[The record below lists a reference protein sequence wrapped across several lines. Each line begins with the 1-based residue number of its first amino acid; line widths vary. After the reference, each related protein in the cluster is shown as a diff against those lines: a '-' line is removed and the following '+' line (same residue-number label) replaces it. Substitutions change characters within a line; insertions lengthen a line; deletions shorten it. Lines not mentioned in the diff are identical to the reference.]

1 VSHLTLKPKEDM
13 REICQSDL
21 PVAPWMAEHTR
32 RLPGLNLLQPGEWL
46 LVDEVYAAQMAYRV
60 ELIATQRDAVHRLA
74 ETARPAA
81 EELLDLVLENLRAMP
96 GFRVGDADV
105 VCPDGRIVA
114 IDRARPLITCGH
126 LVQEDFNIM
135 QKHGDEH
142 VLTASILC
150 FPASWSLDE
159 KFMRNMTSI
168 HLPVGKY
175 DAEIGTRVQRMFD
188 RIQVDRPMWRANF
201 LIYSNP
207 DLFQPRREA
216 ERRKISA
223 EPPHWVRSERQCL
236 VKLPKTG
243 AVVFSIHN
251 YVLRLQEL
259 REDQRQS
266 LLTVK
271 GNEMFVAPS
280 RQGV

>member
-1 VSHLTLKPKEDM
+1 MP
-13 REICQSDL
+13 EICQTVL
-21 PVAPWMAEHTR
+21 PVAPWMAAHTR
-32 RLPGLNLLQPGEWL
+32 RLPGLNLLERGNWL
-46 LVDEVYAAQMAYRV
+46 LVDEAYGAQMAYRA
-60 ELIATQRDAVHRLA
+60 ELIATKRQAVHRMV
-74 ETARPAA
+74 ESARPAA
-81 EELLDLVLENLRAMP
+81 SELLDLVLENLRAMA
-96 GFRVGDADV
+96 GFDVGDSEV

-114 IDRARPLITCGH
+114 IDRAEPLITCGH

-135 QKHGDEH
+135 QKQGDEH
-142 VLTASILC
+142 VLSASILC
-150 FPASWSLDE
+150 FPASWSLEE
-159 KFMRNMTSI
+159 KFLRNMTSI

-175 DAEIGTRVQRMFD
+175 DAAIALRVQRMFD
-188 RIQVDRPMWRANF
+188 LIQVERPMWRANF
-201 LIYSNP
+201 LIYSDP

-223 EPPHWVRSERQCL
+223 TPPHFLRSERQCL

-251 YVLRLQEL
+251 YVLRLEAL

-271 GNEMFVAPS
+271 GNEMFVAPHH
-280 RQGV
+280 QGV